1 MCDFPNEMS
10 FISNEICIMK
20 FIFYFIFYGD
30 DIMIS
35 LVNGE
40 LLIV

>member
-1 MCDFPNEMS
+1 MCDLPNETS
-10 FISNEICIMK
+10 FISNERCIMEL
-20 FIFYFIFYGD
+20 IFYGD

-40 LLIV
+40 FRIV